1 MPLKR
6 TLIALALACAGI
18 VASSGGAEAAEHE
31 GHTTTAKKAVRAPEA
46 VLGPAARFSSVPTPH
61 FDATGRLWV
70 AFVEGDAVYVAS
82 SKDRGKSFGSGVRLT
97 PEPEKIDANG
107 EARPKLV
114 VAPNGNILVSWT
126 QALGKPHTGN
136 VRFSRSTDGGRSFS
150 KPVTLNDD
158 GLVTGHRFDTLGVGP
173 RGEVVVAW
181 VDKRDREKA
190 LELGQKYEG
199 AAIYYAISQDGGLTF
214 APNRKLKDYACE
226 CCRLALAFDA
236 QGVAALVWR
245 DILPGG
251 IRDHSLARLSA
262 SASDTSPARAT
273 FDDWKISA
281 CPHHGPSLSVGSD
294 GTYHLGWFTGDGR
307 RGGGVFYARS
317 TSEGRSFDEP
327 QRFGNPESAGRPTVL
342 ALGNRVWLAWKEFKD
357 GVGTVLLVT
366 ASRDGGT
373 RWDAPRTLATTRHD
387 SDHPFLLSNGKDVF
401 ASWFSSDEGYRL
413 LPATPLVQ
421 TGEAGRPTR
430 R

>member
-1 MPLKR
+1 MFSRR
-6 TLIALALACAGI
+6 TLCVFALECALATGGSPLRADDHCGHR
-18 VASSGGAEAAEHE
+18 ASARRTPRATE
-31 GHTTTAKKAVRAPEA
+31 GVQ
-46 VLGPAARFSSVPTPH
+46 GPAASSSSVPTPY

-70 AFVEGDAVYVAS
+70 VFVEGDAVYVTS
-82 SKDRGKSFGSGVRLT
+82 SGDRGKSFGGAVRLNG
-97 PEPEKIDANG
+97 EPEKIDANG

-114 VAPNGNILVSWT
+114 VAGNGNVLVTWT

-136 VRFSRSTDGGRSFS
+136 VRFSRSADGGRTFS
-150 KPVTLNDD
+150 RPDTLNDD

-190 LELGQKYEG
+190 LERREAYEG

-236 QGVAALVWR
+236 QGFAALVWR

-262 SASDTSPARAT
+262 SGTNAIPLRAT

-294 GTYHLGWFTGDGR
+294 GAYHLGWFTGDGR
-307 RGGGVFYARS
+307 KGGGVFYARS
-317 TSEGRSFDEP
+317 TNEGRSFGEP
-327 QRFGNPESAGRPTVL
+327 QRFGNPESAAHPSVL
-342 ALGNRVWLAWKEFKD
+342 ALGGRVTMAWKEFKD
-357 GVGTVLLVT
+357 GVGTVVMT
-366 ASRDGGT
+366 TSSEDGGAHWGASRV
-373 RWDAPRTLATTRHD
+373 LATTRHE
-387 SDHPFLLSNGKDVF
+387 SDHPLLVSDGRAAFV
-401 ASWFSSDEGYRL
+401 SWFTSDDGYRL
-413 LPATPLVQ
+413 MPASQAL
-421 TGEAGRPTR
+421 TGDASHPTSR
-430 R
+430 